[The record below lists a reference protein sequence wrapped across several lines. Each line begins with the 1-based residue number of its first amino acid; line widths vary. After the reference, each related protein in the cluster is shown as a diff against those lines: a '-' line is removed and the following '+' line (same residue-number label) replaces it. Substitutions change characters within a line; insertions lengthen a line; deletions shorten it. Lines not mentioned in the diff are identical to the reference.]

1 MWGGVGVGGV
11 GGELMDCEVHSGG
24 EEDQGQRHI
33 RWVN

>member
-1 MWGGVGVGGV
+1 MRGGGVEGRG

-24 EEDQGQRHI
+24 DEEQGQRRI